1 MVGNLPNLLT
11 LTRILL
17 LPFFAATLIYKEYNY
32 ALMIFAVASITDY
45 LDGLIARLKKQV
57 TYFGTILDPVADKF
71 LLFTSFI
78 LMTTNGLIPKWIT
91 VIVISKD
98 LIVIT
103 GSIIVY
109 FVTDQLKVESNFL
122 GKISSA
128 SQFILIG
135 IILLLLNINDGISA
149 PMFLFII
156 VAVLTSVSGI
166 QYVYIGLKSA
176 SNENTP

>member
-1 MVGNLPNLLT
+1 MVANLPNLLT

-17 LPFFAATLIYKEYNY
+17 LPFFAAALIYNEYNY
-32 ALMIFAVASITDY
+32 ALMIFAAASITDY
-45 LDGLIARLKKQV
+45 FDGLVARLRNQV

-71 LLFTSFI
+71 FLFTSFI

-149 PMFLFII
+149 PMFLFVI

-166 QYVYIGLKSA
+166 QYVYIGLKA
-176 SNENTP
+176 ANDEKKP